1 MSYEE
6 VIFYFIAA
14 LIVLGAMGV
23 VLARNVVHSAL
34 FLILALLA
42 VAAVFILLSAEFLA
56 IVQVLIYGGAVTIL
70 ILFVMMLTR
79 VRDTPSA
86 AGGLDGPQRPFA
98 ALAAGAFLAI
108 SVLAAVA
115 TDWKALGATEEISVI
130 PLTSDFVDSRSD
142 LTEPLDA
149 SDTGMDIDDGT
160 RFEAGETIR
169 IDAEEMQV
177 VAVVGNT
184 LTVARGVEDTT
195 PATHVVGTDVSI
207 QRQGLG
213 DALFRNWAAP
223 FEVASLVLLVALIGA
238 IILARVEEG
247 E

>member
-6 VIFYFIAA
+6 VIFYFVAA
-14 LIVLGAMGV
+14 LTVVGALGV
-23 VLARNVVHSAL
+23 VLARNAVHSAL

-42 VAAVFILLSAEFLA
+42 VAGVFILLSAEFLA

-86 AGGLDGPQRPFA
+86 AGELDGPQRPFA

-108 SVLAAVA
+108 SVLAALA
-115 TDWKALGATEEISVI
+115 TDWEALGATEEIHPV
-130 PLTSDFVDSRSD
+130 P
-142 LTEPLDA
+142 
-149 SDTGMDIDDGT
+149 
-160 RFEAGETIR
+160 FEELGE
-169 IDAEEMQV
+169 
-177 VAVVGNT
+177 
-184 LTVARGVEDTT
+184 
-195 PATHVVGTDVSI
+195 
-207 QRQGLG
+207 
-213 DALFRNWAAP
+213 ALFRNWAAP

-238 IILARVEEG
+238 IVLARQEEG